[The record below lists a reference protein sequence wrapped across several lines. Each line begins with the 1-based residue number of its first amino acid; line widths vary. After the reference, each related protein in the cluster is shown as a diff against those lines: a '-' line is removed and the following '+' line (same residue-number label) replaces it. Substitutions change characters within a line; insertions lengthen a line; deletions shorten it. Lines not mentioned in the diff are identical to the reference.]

1 MSEIEPLTPEQA
13 AEHKRRAR
21 ELVSSG
27 GDQRLAYRLLCQAIE
42 VAPDAESLA
51 MLAEIEVANPLWRQK
66 ALDHYKQALELHPR
80 LTSAWLGLG
89 NYWSLRGQPDKQ
101 CRCLEKIL
109 SYDPN
114 NREVRN
120 ALDLLHR

>member
-1 MSEIEPLTPEQA
+1 MSEIAPPTPEQA
-13 AEHKRRAR
+13 AELKRQAR
-21 ELVSSG
+21 ELLSSD
-27 GDQRLAYRLLCQAIE
+27 GDPRIAHRMLSRAIE
-42 VAPDAESLA
+42 AAPDADSLVL
-51 MLAEIEVANPLWRQK
+51 LAEIEVANPLWRQK
-66 ALDHYKQALELHPR
+66 ALDHLKQALEIEPR

>member
-1 MSEIEPLTPEQA
+1 MSEIAPLTLEQA
-13 AEHKRRAR
+13 AEQKRQAR
-21 ELVSSG
+21 ELLSSD
-27 GDQRLAYRLLCQAIE
+27 GDPRIAHRMLSRAVEA
-42 VAPDAESLA
+42 APDADSLVL
-51 MLAEIEVANPLWRQK
+51 LAEIEVANPLWRQK
-66 ALDHYKQALELHPR
+66 ALDHLKQALEIEPR

-114 NREVRN
+114 NREVRS